1 MDFGHFSLMGYR
13 DKGFATERVF
23 REHLEQVK
31 HADWLGF
38 DVAWF
43 AEHHFSN
50 YCVCPSPLMMAAA
63 CASATRDI
71 RLGTAVIVT
80 PLYHPARLLAE
91 IGMVDALASG
101 RLVLGVGSGYQ
112 PYEFD
117 RFGADLAE
125 AREMLE
131 EFLDLL
137 DLAFTRDTFSY
148 EGRHYAMP
156 ETHIS
161 ARPAHGVPEIWLA
174 GDNEAGH
181 RLAARR
187 GLVPMFTARW
197 KGAEYIAG
205 MRARMAESWRAEGL
219 DPAAMPLGIQ
229 RFLCVA
235 ESRSEA
241 LAYVDNARHQMRLA
255 SALRRRAEVM
265 DGGMMTEVPFPDEP
279 PLEEMA
285 ENLLVGDCETIAER
299 LAADIRA
306 GQPSHVMFHV
316 QVGGSSHA
324 QAMNT
329 MEKFAS
335 DVRPMLEKEL
345 GPLKDIGAP
354 VPARA
359 VERAA

>member
-13 DKGFATERVF
+13 DKGFTIERVF

-38 DVAWF
+38 DTAWF

-91 IGMVDALASG
+91 IGMVDSLSSG
-101 RLVLGVGSGYQ
+101 RLILGVGSGYQ

-117 RFGADLAE
+117 RFGADLAQ

-137 DLAFTRDTFSY
+137 DLAFTRTTFTY
-148 EGRHYAMP
+148 TGKHYSMP

-161 ARPAHGVPEIWLA
+161 ARPVNGTPEIWLA
-174 GDNEAGH
+174 RDKEAGH

-197 KGAEYIAG
+197 KGADYIAE
-205 MRARMAESWRAEGL
+205 MRSRIEESWKAEGK
-219 DPAAMPLGIQ
+219 DPGTMPLGIQ
-229 RFLCVA
+229 RFLCVT
-235 ESRSEA
+235 ESREEA
-241 LAYVDNARHQMRLA
+241 LAYVDNARHQMRLPPPP
-255 SALRRRAEVM
+255 RPRAPGRGR
-265 DGGMMTEVPFPDEP
+265 GGGGRNPLPRAHP
-279 PLEEMA
+279 P
-285 ENLLVGDCETIAER
+285 
-299 LAADIRA
+299 
-306 GQPSHVMFHV
+306 
-316 QVGGSSHA
+316 
-324 QAMNT
+324 
-329 MEKFAS
+329 
-335 DVRPMLEKEL
+335 
-345 GPLKDIGAP
+345 
-354 VPARA
+354 PATTRH
-359 VERAA
+359 